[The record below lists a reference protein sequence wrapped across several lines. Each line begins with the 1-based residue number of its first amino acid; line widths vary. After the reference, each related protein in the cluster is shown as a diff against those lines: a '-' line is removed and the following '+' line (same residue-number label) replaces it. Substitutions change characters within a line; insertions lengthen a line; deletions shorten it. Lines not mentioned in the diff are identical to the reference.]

1 MRLRM
6 VVLALLAVLGFG
18 SMATAQEQA
27 WLQVE
32 AQPSLAEAEARA
44 RAYAAEFPNVSGY
57 QLSSG
62 WYAIVLGPYSPEA
75 AAGALSDLRGDG
87 AIPGDSFVTDDA
99 THRQQFWPVG
109 AIAGQVEVEPL
120 LSDPLIV
127 DPMLADP
134 AIEAV
139 DPVIEVMPAEETVRE
154 AKASEAELDA
164 DGRKALQTAMAWYG
178 FYEGGIDG
186 AFGPGTRNSMAA
198 WQEANGFE
206 ATGVLTSKQRAALV
220 GNYQADQAEFG
231 FASISE
237 PEAGIEITLPMAL
250 VEFDHYE
257 PPFVHYNEKAN
268 SGLKVILIS
277 EPGNQDSLSGL
288 YDVLQTLE
296 VVPAEGERSKSEK
309 SFTINAASSAVQSY
323 AYAELKDGM
332 VKGYLVVWNPAD
344 AERMSR
350 ILPALKASF
359 RGVGDKAL
367 DPGLVPMDA
376 ATRSGLLA
384 GMEVKLPKL
393 SRSGFFVDASGVVV
407 TTVEAV
413 AQCGRVTIDHATDAT
428 VVAQDQATGIAIL
441 RPVSPL
447 APPAFARFAGGAV
460 RLGSEV
466 AVAGYSYEDKLPAP
480 VLTFGTLEE
489 EKGLNG
495 EAGISRLAA
504 PVLPGDAGGPVL
516 DATGAVLGMLL
527 PPAVKGAKLLPDG
540 VAFAAQAGMIGQV
553 LTASGVVVT
562 AATSTDLATPDA
574 LNAAGLGM
582 TVLVSCWE

>member
-6 VVLALLAVLGFG
+6 VLLALLAVLGF
-18 SMATAQEQA
+18 SAAAMAQDA
-27 WLQVE
+27 WVQVE
-32 AQPSLAEAEARA
+32 AQPSLAEAEGRA
-44 RAYAAEFPNVSGY
+44 RDYATEFPNVAGY

-62 WYAIVLGPYSPEA
+62 WYAIVLGPYAPEA
-75 AAGALSDLRGDG
+75 AAGTLADLRSYG
-87 AIPGDSFVTDDA
+87 AIPRDSFVTDGG

-109 AIAGQVEVEPL
+109 AIAGQLDVTV
-120 LSDPLIV
+120 V
-127 DPMLADP
+127 DPAV
-134 AIEAV
+134 AAEA
-139 DPVIEVMPAEETVRE
+139 PVIEVMPAEESPRE

-186 AFGPGTRNSMAA
+186 AFGPGTRNAMAA

-206 ATGVLTSKQRAALV
+206 PTGVLTTKQRASLV

-231 FASISE
+231 FVSVSE
-237 PEAGIEITLPMAL
+237 PEAGIEITLPLAL
-250 VEFDHYE
+250 VQFDHYE
-257 PPFVHYNEKAN
+257 PPFVHYNEKAG

-288 YDVLQTLE
+288 YDILQTLE

-309 SFTINAASSAVQSY
+309 NFTINAASSKVQSY
-323 AYAELKDGM
+323 AYAEVKDGM

-350 ILPALKASF
+350 ILPALKSSF

-367 DPGLVPMDA
+367 DPGLVPMDE

-393 SRSGFFVDASGVVV
+393 SRSGFFVDAAGTVV

-413 AQCGRVTIDHATDAT
+413 GQCGRVTIDHATEARL
-428 VVAQDQATGIAIL
+428 VAQDQATGVAIL
-441 RPVSPL
+441 QPTTPL
-447 APPAFARFAGGAV
+447 APQAFARFAGGAV
-460 RLGSEV
+460 RLGSEI
-466 AVAGYSYEDKLPAP
+466 AVSGYSYEDKLPAP

-495 EAGISRLAA
+495 EAGLSRLAA
-504 PVLPGDAGGPVL
+504 PVLAGDAGGPIL
-516 DATGAVLGMLL
+516 DSTGAVLGMLL

-540 VAFAAQAGMIGQV
+540 VAFAAQAGVIGQALAAV
-553 LTASGVVVT
+553 GVVFSPAT
-562 AATSTDLATPDA
+562 ATDLATPDA
-574 LNAAGLGM
+574 LNAAALGM

>member
-1 MRLRM
+1 M
-6 VVLALLAVLGFG
+6 VLLALLAVLGF
-18 SMATAQEQA
+18 APVALAQEA
-27 WLQVE
+27 WVQVE
-32 AQPSLAEAEARA
+32 AQPSLTEAEGRA
-44 RAYAAEFPNVSGY
+44 RDYAAEFPNVSGY

-75 AAGALSDLRGDG
+75 AAGALADLRSDG
-87 AIPGDSFVTDDA
+87 AIPRDSFVTDGGA
-99 THRQQFWPVG
+99 HRQQFWPVG
-109 AIAGQVEVEPL
+109 AIAGQPQ
-120 LSDPLIV
+120 V
-127 DPMLADP
+127 DPVVDP
-134 AIEAV
+134 AMEPVA
-139 DPVIEVMPAEETVRE
+139 PVIEVMPAEESVRE

-178 FYEGGIDG
+178 FYDGGIDG

-206 ATGVLTSKQRAALV
+206 ATGVLTTKQRATLV

-231 FASISE
+231 FVSASE
-237 PEAGIEITLPMAL
+237 PEAGIEITLPLAL
-250 VEFDHYE
+250 VQFDHYE
-257 PPFVHYNEKAN
+257 PPFVHFNEKAG

-309 SFTINAASSAVQSY
+309 SFTINAASDTVQSY
-323 AYAELKDGM
+323 AYAEVKDGM

-350 ILPALKASF
+350 ILPALKSSF

-367 DPGLVPMDA
+367 DPGLVPMEA

-393 SRSGFFVDASGVVV
+393 SRSGFFVDAAGTVV

-428 VVAQDQATGIAIL
+428 VVAQDAETGVAIL
-441 RPVSPL
+441 QPITPL
-447 APPAFARFAGGAV
+447 APQAFARFSGGAV
-460 RLGSEV
+460 RLGSEI

-495 EAGISRLAA
+495 EAGLSRLAA

-516 DATGAVLGMLL
+516 DGTGAVLGMLL

-540 VAFAAQAGMIGQV
+540 VAFAAQAGVIGQA
-553 LTASGVVVT
+553 LTSAGVVVSP
-562 AATSTDLATPDA
+562 ATSTDLATPDA

>member
-1 MRLRM
+1 MRLWT
-6 VVLALLAVLGFG
+6 VLLALLAVLGF
-18 SMATAQEQA
+18 SAAAMAQDA
-27 WLQVE
+27 WVQVE
-32 AQPSLAEAEARA
+32 AQPSLAEAEGRA
-44 RAYAAEFPNVSGY
+44 RDYAAEFPNVSGY

-75 AAGALSDLRGDG
+75 AAGALADLRSDG
-87 AIPGDSFVTDDA
+87 AIPRDSFVTDGGA
-99 THRQQFWPVG
+99 HRQQFWPVG
-109 AIAGQVEVEPL
+109 AIAGQPQ
-120 LSDPLIV
+120 V
-127 DPMLADP
+127 DPVVDP
-134 AIEAV
+134 AMEPVA
-139 DPVIEVMPAEETVRE
+139 PVIEVMPAEETVRE

-206 ATGVLTSKQRAALV
+206 ATGVLTTKQRATLV

-231 FASISE
+231 FASVSE
-237 PEAGIEITLPMAL
+237 PEAGIEITLPLAL
-250 VEFDHYE
+250 VQFDHYE
-257 PPFVHYNEKAN
+257 PPFVHYNEKN
-268 SGLKVILIS
+268 GSGLKVILIS

-288 YDVLQTLE
+288 YDILQTLE

-309 SFTINAASSAVQSY
+309 SFTINAASSTVQSY
-323 AYAELKDGM
+323 AYAEVKNSM
-332 VKGYLVVWNPAD
+332 VKGYLVVWNPVD

-350 ILPALKASF
+350 ILPALKSSF

-393 SRSGFFVDASGVVV
+393 SRSGFFVDAAGTVV

-413 AQCGRVTIDHATDAT
+413 AQCGRVTIDHATEAR
-428 VVAQDQATGIAIL
+428 VVAQDPATGVAIL
-441 RPVSPL
+441 QPVTPL
-447 APPAFARFAGGAV
+447 APQAFARFSGGAV
-460 RLGSEV
+460 RLGSEI

-495 EAGISRLAA
+495 EAGLSRLAA

-516 DATGAVLGMLL
+516 DGTGAVLGMLL

-540 VAFAAQAGMIGQV
+540 VAFAAQAGVIGQA
-553 LTASGVVVT
+553 LTSAGVVVSP
-562 AATSTDLATPDA
+562 ATSTDLATPDA

>member
-6 VVLALLAVLGFG
+6 VLLALLAVLGF
-18 SMATAQEQA
+18 SKVALAQQQA
-27 WLQVE
+27 WVQVE
-32 AQPSLAEAEARA
+32 AQPSLTEAEGRA
-44 RAYAAEFPNVSGY
+44 RDYAAEFPNVSGY
-57 QLSSG
+57 QLTSG
-62 WYAIVLGPYSPEA
+62 WYAIVLGPYAPEA
-75 AAGALSDLRGDG
+75 AAGALADLRSDG
-87 AIPGDSFVTDDA
+87 AIPRDSFVTDDGA
-99 THRQQFWPVG
+99 HRQQFWPVG
-109 AIAGQVEVEPL
+109 AIAGQPQ
-120 LSDPLIV
+120 
-127 DPMLADP
+127 
-134 AIEAV
+134 V
-139 DPVIEVMPAEETVRE
+139 DPVAVDLATEAEAQVIDVTPAEESLPD
-154 AKASEAELDA
+154 AKASETALDA
-164 DGRKALQTAMAWYG
+164 GGRKALQTAMAWYG

-206 ATGVLTSKQRAALV
+206 ATGVLTTRQRTTLV
-220 GNYQADQAEFG
+220 ANYQADQAEFG
-231 FASISE
+231 FASVSE
-237 PEAGIEITLPMAL
+237 PEAGIEITLPLAL
-250 VEFDHYE
+250 LQFDHYE
-257 PPFVHYNEKAN
+257 PPFVHYNEKN
-268 SGLKVILIS
+268 GSGLKVILIS

-296 VVPAEGERSKSEK
+296 VVPAEGERSKSDK

-323 AYAELKDGM
+323 AYAEMKNGM
-332 VKGYLVVWNPAD
+332 VKGYLVVWNPVD

-350 ILPALKASF
+350 ILPALATSF

-393 SRSGFFVDASGVVV
+393 SRSGFFVDAAGTVV
-407 TTVEAV
+407 TTAEAV
-413 AQCGRVTIDHATDAT
+413 AQCGRLTIDHATEARI
-428 VVAQDQATGIAIL
+428 VAQDASSGVAIL
-441 RPVSPL
+441 QPITPL
-447 APPAFARFAGGAV
+447 APQAFARFSSASV
-460 RLGSEV
+460 RLGSQI

-495 EAGISRLAA
+495 EAGMTRLAA

-516 DATGAVLGMLL
+516 DGTGAVLGMLL
-527 PPAVKGAKLLPDG
+527 PPAVKGAKLLPDR
-540 VAFAAQAGMIGQV
+540 VAFAAQAGVIGQA
-553 LTASGVVVT
+553 LTSAGVVVSP
-562 AATSTDLATPDA
+562 AASTDLATPDA

>member
-1 MRLRM
+1 M
-6 VVLALLAVLGFG
+6 VLLALLAILGF
-18 SMATAQEQA
+18 SPMVMAQQQA
-27 WLQVE
+27 WVQVE
-32 AQPSLAEAEARA
+32 AQPSLTEAEGRA
-44 RAYAAEFPNVSGY
+44 RDYATEFQNVSGY

-62 WYAIVLGPYSPEA
+62 WYAIVLGPYAPEA
-75 AAGALSDLRGDG
+75 AAGVLSDLRSDG
-87 AIPGDSFVTDDA
+87 AIPRDSFVTDGA
-99 THRQQFWPVG
+99 AHRQQFWPVG
-109 AIAGQVEVEPL
+109 AIAGQPQ
-120 LSDPLIV
+120 
-127 DPMLADP
+127 
-134 AIEAV
+134 V
-139 DPVIEVMPAEETVRE
+139 DPVLVDPALEAEAPVIELLPAEENLRE

-186 AFGPGTRNSMAA
+186 AFGSGTRNSMAA

-206 ATGVLTSKQRAALV
+206 ATGVLTTKQRATLV

-231 FASISE
+231 FTSVSE
-237 PEAGIEITLPMAL
+237 PEAGIEITLPLAL
-250 VEFDHYE
+250 VQFDHYE
-257 PPFVHYNEKAN
+257 PPFVHYNEKAG

-309 SFTINAASSAVQSY
+309 SFTINAASSTLQSY
-323 AYAELKDGM
+323 AYAEVKDGM
-332 VKGYLVVWNPAD
+332 VKGYLVVWNPVD

-359 RGVGDKAL
+359 RGVGDRAL
-367 DPGLVPMDA
+367 DPGLVPMDE

-393 SRSGFFVDASGVVV
+393 SRSGFFVDGAGTVV

-413 AQCGRVTIDHATDAT
+413 AQCGRVTIDRATEAR
-428 VVAQDQATGIAIL
+428 VVAQDQASGVAIL
-441 RPVSPL
+441 QPITPL
-447 APPAFARFAGGAV
+447 APQAFARFSSGAV

-495 EAGISRLAA
+495 EAGLSRLAA

-516 DATGAVLGMLL
+516 DSTGSVLGMLL
-527 PPAVKGAKLLPDG
+527 PPAVQGAKLLPDG
-540 VAFAAQAGMIGQV
+540 VAFAAQAGVIGQA
-553 LTASGVVVT
+553 LTAAGVVST
-562 AATSTDLATPDA
+562 ASTSSDLATPDA